1 MHVTTELTV
10 VLKAREGEHIRDLV
24 PFLKPGCTVQVGRSG
39 SVVSGV
45 SCGDKI
51 AHAEQLENQVLIAE
65 SAMRRGVVLHDQ
77 DHLPALTRVLAH
89 IPKMYLEVADIIRQE
104 AINDG
109 SDPAEADEAA
119 GQAIRVLV
127 TFKQRLER
135 MLEPDLLTTGTANY
149 RDSGSLITENPV
161 VAETPYAEVRV
172 TNIDEWIATVRN
184 ASRYEWLRARPL
196 TNEDEVWIHLA
207 RNSSLAPDRWAL
219 GADDP
224 EGCDAAIDLAMR
236 KEVESCAQ

>member
-39 SVVSGV
+39 AVVSGV
-45 SCGDKI
+45 SSGDKI

-77 DHLPALTRVLAH
+77 DHLPALRRVIDNVPA
-89 IPKMYLEVADIIRQE
+89 MYLQVADEIKQQALDDGDDE
-104 AINDG
+104 AT
-109 SDPAEADEAA
+109 AEEAA

-127 TFKQRLER
+127 MFKQRLER

-149 RDSGSLITENPV
+149 RDSGSLNTENPV
-161 VAETPYAEVRV
+161 VAESPYAEVLV
-172 TNIDEWIATVRN
+172 TNIDEWITTVKN
-184 ASRYEWLRARPL
+184 AQRYEWLRARPL

-207 RNSSLAPDRWAL
+207 RNSGLAPDRWAL

-236 KEVESCAQ
+236 KEVESCAD